1 MTHAK
6 KAEWSPRVI
15 AGSHTAAETIEWV
28 RVDELVTPPEYQRT
42 LDDAWVRFLFDH
54 SDASRMLVIVV
65 SRRADGTLVI
75 VDGQHRVATLRL
87 LGVQVVHAIV
97 HDGLS
102 PVEEANL
109 FEDLN
114 RNRHAPNVFDL
125 FRAKV
130 AGERPDAIA
139 ITAIASEFGYTFHR
153 GGAVAHSIQ
162 AVGAIEAIYRQGGS
176 DLLRSVLRITS
187 GPWAGSI
194 EGVEG
199 QMLRGIAMFLRAY
212 TAEPSFSF
220 DRLAEV
226 LSHRSPLEVLRSAR
240 GIAIKTGRAGATNGY
255 MPYVLALLEIYNR
268 GLAATSR
275 HRIGRPRL
283 NDRALPT
290 TGRIGRTR

>member
-15 AGSHTAAETIEWV
+15 EGSRIAAETIEWV
-28 RVDELVTPPEYQRT
+28 RVDELVTPPEYQRI
-42 LDDAWVRFLFDH
+42 LDDAWVRFLVSH
-54 SDASRMLVIVV
+54 YDASRMLVIVV
-65 SRRADGTLVI
+65 SRRLDGTLVI
-75 VDGQHRVATLRL
+75 VDGQHRVAALRL

-97 HDGLS
+97 HEGLTA
-102 PVEEANL
+102 VEEANL

-114 RNRHAPNVFDL
+114 RNRHAPTTFDL

-139 ITAIASEFGYTFHR
+139 ITAIAADFGYTFHR

-162 AVGAIEAIYRQGGS
+162 AVGAVEAIYRQGGS

-199 QMLRGIAMFLRAY
+199 QMLRGLAMFLRAY
-212 TAEPSFSF
+212 MAEPSFSF
-220 DRLAEV
+220 DRLASA
-226 LSHRSPLEVLRSAR
+226 LSHRHPLEILKSAR
-240 GIAIKTGRAGATNGY
+240 GIAIETGRAGATNGY
-255 MPYVLALLEIYNR
+255 APYVLAFLKIYNR
-268 GLAATSR
+268 DLGATSR
-275 HRIGRPRL
+275 YRIGSPRL
-283 NDRALPT
+283 NDRALPAR
-290 TGRIGRTR
+290 GRIGRTR